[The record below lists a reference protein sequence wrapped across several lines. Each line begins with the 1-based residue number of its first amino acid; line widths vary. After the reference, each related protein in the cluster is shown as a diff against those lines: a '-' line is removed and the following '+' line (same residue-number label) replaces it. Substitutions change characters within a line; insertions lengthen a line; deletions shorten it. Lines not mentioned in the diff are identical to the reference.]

1 MAPHLLCRKAIPAIK
16 WVSAFMKISKSLAA
30 LGLIALLGACGSGDS
45 GIKINATTPLLVDT
59 FHGHVI
65 PPDPG
70 AAATATVAGVDTNQ
84 NGIRDEVDRYI
95 AQTYGADTTK
105 FIAAQALAKA
115 KQLLLITPTTDLNAA
130 TAAVFANADS
140 GVCLARKFK
149 NDPVAGIRMNN
160 DMVLRSFDTK
170 ARQKKLQEISFKVG
184 QFTRSTKGVNCP

>member
-1 MAPHLLCRKAIPAIK
+1 
-16 WVSAFMKISKSLAA
+16 MKISKSLASF
-30 LGLIALLGACGSGDS
+30 GLVALLSACGAESSGS
-45 GIKINATTPLLVDT
+45 TASAATPLPVET
-59 FHGHVI
+59 FRGHVI